1 MLGGGDRHRRLG
13 LTDSGQRLA
22 GKFSKMLK
30 PIQALPICE
39 SFGPSALAPQ
49 TIGEATTHALPPD
62 TPSARQLLRSQCPAE
77 PGVYGWLNG
86 DGQLIYVGKSK
97 SLRNRLLSYFAKTPS
112 DPKMGRIRRHACSLM
127 WEPLTDELLALLREQ
142 ELIYRWRPEFNSQG
156 QPNKRQP
163 GFVCISNTAA
173 PHGFVTKSLN
183 SKCLYSFGP
192 ILGTKDLRHS
202 VLSLN
207 LMCHLRDCSD
217 QIRFE
222 FGQQKQLFDESE
234 RALCLRHELGSCPG
248 PCRGLCTRQRY
259 QVGLDRALKF
269 LRGESDELMHEL
281 QTKMNRAAADR
292 HYELAGIYRDRQQSL
307 ERLGRQLRRVQLAE
321 QTIHGILPVKAQR
334 GRDIWLFL
342 ARGRLLGHQA
352 KPLTPRQRQ
361 QALQLI
367 EQLPQ
372 QQREPTTHPLDIQMQ
387 LIIAAYF
394 RKHRQT
400 SARLID
406 FAVAKERLIK
416 MAG

>member
-1 MLGGGDRHRRLG
+1 LPKQPLAQNVWQFDSPANDIAVGDKEVI
-13 LTDSGQRLA
+13 S
-22 GKFSKMLK
+22 MLK
-30 PIQALPICE
+30 PVQALPICE

-49 TIGEATTHALPPD
+49 TIGESTTHALPSEIPA
-62 TPSARQLLRSQCPAE
+62 ARQLLREHCPTE

-97 SLRNRLLSYFAKTPS
+97 TLKHRLLSYFAKTPS
-112 DPKMGRIRRHACSLM
+112 DPKMERIRRQARSLM

-163 GFVCISNTAA
+163 GFVAISNTAA
-173 PHGFVTKSLN
+173 PHAIVTKSLTA
-183 SKCLYSFGP
+183 KCLYSFGP

-202 VLSLN
+202 VVALN

-217 QIRFE
+217 QVRFE
-222 FGQQKQLFDESE
+222 FGQQLQLFDESQ

-259 QVGLDRALKF
+259 QVGLERALRF
-269 LRGESDELMHEL
+269 LRGDSDEILLEL
-281 QTKMNRAAADR
+281 EQKMAQASSAQ
-292 HYELAGIYRDRQQSL
+292 HYELAGVYRDRHRSL
-307 ERLGRQLRRVQLAE
+307 ERLVRQLRRVQQAE

-342 ARGRLLGHQA
+342 CRGRLLAHRPRPQ
-352 KPLTPRQRQ
+352 TPKQR
-361 QALQLI
+361 LQMLELL
-367 EQLPQ
+367 EQLPRQ
-372 QQREPTTHPLDIQMQ
+372 QHEPTTHPLDIQMQ

-400 SARLID
+400 AARLID
-406 FAVAKERLIK
+406 FEAAKARL
-416 MAG
+416 AG